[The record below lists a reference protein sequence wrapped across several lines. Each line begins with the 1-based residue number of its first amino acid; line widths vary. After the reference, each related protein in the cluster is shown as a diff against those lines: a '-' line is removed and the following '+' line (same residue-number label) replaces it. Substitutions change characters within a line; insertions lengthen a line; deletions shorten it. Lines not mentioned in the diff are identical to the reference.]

1 MTLLIKQLMLSGL
14 IVCLFSCKDTKPQK
28 NKNYISNKVSATSQ
42 TLHNNISEYKL
53 ITNLDHHQMAKEA
66 GVYTPPSIATIFS
79 SSEINTALIKEN
91 QLVALDL
98 PFKILCYAEKD
109 TTGVNI
115 AYTSGDFISK
125 RHEIPLNHLKGYNQ
139 AMNQTLAQLP
149 TNLISNTNTKDI
161 SKNFG
166 IVTLKSDFN
175 FETTVTNL
183 KNIVMSQNDTQWF
196 ADIDFQKEAKDLNID
211 IRPTKLLL
219 FGGPAPGGK
228 AMVTTP
234 KIGLDAF
241 CQKLLVY
248 EGSDKHI
255 FICYNDIVAFSELY
269 YNTSTKP
276 QHFINKRLKA
286 TFSKAIHKE

>member
-1 MTLLIKQLMLSGL
+1 
-14 IVCLFSCKDTKPQK
+14 
-28 NKNYISNKVSATSQ
+28 
-42 TLHNNISEYKL
+42 
-53 ITNLDHHQMAKEA
+53 
-66 GVYTPPSIATIFS
+66 
-79 SSEINTALIKEN
+79 
-91 QLVALDL
+91 
-98 PFKILCYAEKD
+98 
-109 TTGVNI
+109 
-115 AYTSGDFISK
+115 
-125 RHEIPLNHLKGYNQ
+125 
-139 AMNQTLAQLP
+139 MNQTLAQLP

-175 FETTVTNL
+175 FETTVNNL

-211 IRPTKLLL
+211 IRPTNLLL

-228 AMVTTP
+228 TMVTTP

-241 CQKLLVY
+241 CQKLLVN
-248 EGSDKHI
+248 EDSDKHI

-276 QHFINKRLKA
+276 QHFINKMLKA

>member
-1 MTLLIKQLMLSGL
+1 MTFLMKHLSLSCLLICFL
-14 IVCLFSCKDTKPQK
+14 SCKDTKPK
-28 NKNYISNKVSATSQ
+28 KPKNYIANKVSATSQ
-42 TLHNNISEYKL
+42 TLNNNISEYQL
-53 ITNLDHHQMAKEA
+53 IVNLNHHYMAKEE

-79 SSEINTALIKEN
+79 SPEINSTLIKEN

-109 TTGVNI
+109 TIGVNI

-125 RHEIPLNHLKGYNQ
+125 RHDIPLNQLKGYNH
-139 AMNQTLAQLP
+139 AINQTLAQLP

-166 IVTLKSDFN
+166 IVTLQSDYN
-175 FETTVTNL
+175 FEITINNL
-183 KNIVMSQNDTQWF
+183 KNIVMSQNDTKWF
-196 ADIDFQKEAKDLNID
+196 ADIDFQKEAKNLNID
-211 IRPTKLLL
+211 LRPTKLLL

-241 CQKLLVY
+241 CQKILVY
-248 EGSDKHI
+248 EDTDKNI

-276 QHFINKRLKA
+276 QHFINKRLIT